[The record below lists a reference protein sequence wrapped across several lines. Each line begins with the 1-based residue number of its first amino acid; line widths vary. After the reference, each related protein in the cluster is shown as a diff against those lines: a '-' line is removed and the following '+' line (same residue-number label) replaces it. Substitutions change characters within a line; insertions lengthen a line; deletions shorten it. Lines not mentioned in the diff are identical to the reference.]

1 MEIKTAKI
9 EDIDKLIPALLELR
23 PHRSRKELK
32 EMIAKMMV
40 DGVRLIYIGNDE
52 IAFSVAAYRK
62 LNMIFSGRTL
72 YLDDLITINTHR
84 GKGYA
89 GRLIDWLIAYGENN
103 SYDLLSLDSGFNRKD
118 AYRLYLN
125 KGFEITALH
134 FAKSF
139 LKDNIKD

>member
-1 MEIKTAKI
+1 MEIKIARP

-32 EMIAKMMV
+32 EMIARLMV

-62 LNMIFSGRTL
+62 FNMIFSGKTL
-72 YLDDLITINTHR
+72 YLDDLVTLSTHR

-89 GRLIDWLIAYGENN
+89 GRLMDWLIAYSNNN

-118 AYRLYLN
+118 AYRFYLN
-125 KGFEITALH
+125 KGFEITAMH
-134 FAKSF
+134 FAKSP
-139 LKDNIKD
+139 LRHNIS